1 VRVLHN
7 PILIGTIRENCLQLA
22 FHTCT
27 YGGTLSA
34 LPILKMQSQR
44 IFAMNYTW
52 TYPKSLIG
60 FLLLLSMA
68 LLAACGTA
76 PDMSTEVTAST
87 PTPST
92 AQVEATSTPV
102 VLAVTTSSTSTTL
115 FPGVQNE
122 LAPVLI
128 GIPGIDLSIDVGPMG
143 WRIAEVDGE
152 RTTVWLLP
160 DEGVGWHPNSAVL
173 GANGNVV
180 ISGHQ
185 LFGDASFA
193 ALALGDVEI
202 GQEVLLTSVNGD
214 LFTYRVVEVSEPL
227 PISRNFAQEQ
237 ALAERYLAQTN
248 EPTLTLIAGWPD
260 YSSTHRIIVTAKLV
274 DAKDE

>member
-1 VRVLHN
+1 
-7 PILIGTIRENCLQLA
+7 
-22 FHTCT
+22 
-27 YGGTLSA
+27 
-34 LPILKMQSQR
+34 MQSQR
-44 IFAMNYTW
+44 IFAMNYTL
-52 TYPKSLIG
+52 TFPKSLIN

-68 LLAACGTA
+68 LVAACGTA
-76 PDMSTEVTAST
+76 PDTSTEVAAST
-87 PTPST
+87 PNPST
-92 AQVEATSTPV
+92 ARVEVASTPV
-102 VLAVTTSSTSTTL
+102 VQAATASRTSTTL
-115 FPGVQNE
+115 FPGVQHE

-128 GIPGIDLSIDVGPMG
+128 AIPEIDLFIDVTPMG

-193 ALALGDVEI
+193 ALALGDVAI
-202 GQEVLLTSVNGD
+202 GQDILLTSENGD
-214 LFTYRVVEVSEPL
+214 LFTYRVIEVSEPL

-237 ALAERYLAQTN
+237 ALAERYLAQTD

-260 YSSTHRIIVTAKLV
+260 YSSTHRIIVTAELV
-274 DAKDE
+274 DAEDE